1 MNNENNNEKKVYVVD
16 GIVFESYEKALEYL
30 ESKRES

>member
-1 MNNENNNEKKVYVVD
+1 MNNEKEIYVVD
-16 GIVFESYEKALEYL
+16 GIVFESREKALEYI

>member
-1 MNNENNNEKKVYVVD
+1 MENNERKEVYVVD
-16 GIVFESYEKALEYL
+16 GIVFESHEKALEYL

>member
-1 MNNENNNEKKVYVVD
+1 MENNEREVYVVD
-16 GIVFESYEKALEYL
+16 GIIFESREKALEYI